1 MQVLIFDLRGS
12 VAHYR
17 RPDTMGTQATYPFIT
32 RTALRGLIAS
42 MLGLDML
49 PEQARC
55 GLRLLGPVRTVAQ
68 ELSMHGKS
76 WVSGGDEKS
85 YRRPTA
91 IELVVKPYYRVY
103 YTGAFE
109 EELKA
114 LLQDSRSHYHTYL
127 GSAFCLTFPK
137 WIKEVEDPHEL
148 EPDPQQEILCQ
159 TVVPAPAV
167 HQLVPEVGRQYARV
181 GGLLKDYLGDRRF
194 RGTVAV
200 IYEVDGAPLR
210 FRPNPRGP
218 ASFWS
223 FYCIPEEGVVCLW

>member
-76 WVSGGDEKS
+76 WVSG
-85 YRRPTA
+85 
-91 IELVVKPYYRVY
+91 
-103 YTGAFE
+103 
-109 EELKA
+109 
-114 LLQDSRSHYHTYL
+114 
-127 GSAFCLTFPK
+127 
-137 WIKEVEDPHEL
+137 
-148 EPDPQQEILCQ
+148 
-159 TVVPAPAV
+159 
-167 HQLVPEVGRQYARV
+167 
-181 GGLLKDYLGDRRF
+181 
-194 RGTVAV
+194 
-200 IYEVDGAPLR
+200 
-210 FRPNPRGP
+210 
-218 ASFWS
+218 
-223 FYCIPEEGVVCLW
+223 